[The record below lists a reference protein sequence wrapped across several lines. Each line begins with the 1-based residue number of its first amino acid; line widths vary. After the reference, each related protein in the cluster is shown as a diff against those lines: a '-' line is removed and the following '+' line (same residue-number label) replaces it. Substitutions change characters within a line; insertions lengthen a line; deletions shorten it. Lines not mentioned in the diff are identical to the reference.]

1 MSTAI
6 LYLAIVAIWA
16 GVLVPR
22 LLRRS
27 QQRSSSRF
35 TDETVN
41 GVSDLA
47 GEDADDGA
55 DSEVVAAGGAGLG
68 GAAAYDA
75 APYEAEVTD
84 SPDSPYSSAVPP
96 GRDDEG
102 VEYDFPDYVDTEEI
116 SIPRSFLRRPLWTE
130 QAGWRAAG
138 SRLGDGGAGEVGEV
152 GEAGPVRPL
161 VTRAAALRARRRSL
175 TLLVTLLLVTA
186 GLASQG
192 AVPSW
197 VIVPPLGVLGLFLLV
212 LREAAKCDA
221 ELAEKRAAA
230 HAADLARQARADR
243 QRAREQARQAA
254 AAAQHEADV
263 IDISRRAGDQLYD
276 QYADAAVRAVGD

>member
-27 QQRSSSRF
+27 HQRSLSAVA
-35 TDETVN
+35 DETVAD
-41 GVSDLA
+41 SADMA
-47 GEDADDGA
+47 GEDAGA
-55 DSEVVAAGGAGLG
+55 DADPEVAAVGGAGLG
-68 GAAAYDA
+68 GGSA
-75 APYEAEVTD
+75 TD
-84 SPDSPYSSAVPP
+84 GPAVPP

-138 SRLGDGGAGEVGEV
+138 SRSGDGGAGDAGEV
-152 GEAGPVRPL
+152 GEAGPARPL
-161 VTRAAALRARRRSL
+161 VTRAAALRARRRGL

-192 AVPSW
+192 AVPGW
-197 VIVPPLGVLGLFLLV
+197 AIVPPLGVLGLFLLV

-221 ELAEKRAAA
+221 ELTARRAAA
-230 HAADLARQARADR
+230 HAAELARQARADR
-243 QRAREQARQAA
+243 QRAREAARQAA
-254 AAAQHEADV
+254 AAAQHEAEV
-263 IDISRRAGDQLYD
+263 IDISRRVGDQLYD
-276 QYADAAVRAVGD
+276 QYADAAIRAVGD

>member
-1 MSTAI
+1 VSTAI

-27 QQRSSSRF
+27 QQRSSP
-35 TDETVN
+35 TVADETVT
-41 GVSDLA
+41 GPADLA
-47 GEDADDGA
+47 GEDAGAGA
-55 DSEVVAAGGAGLG
+55 DSEVVAVGGSPGEAP
-68 GAAAYDA
+68 AYYA
-75 APYEAEVTD
+75 APYETAVAD
-84 SPDSPYSSAVPP
+84 SPAVPP

-102 VEYDFPDYVDTEEI
+102 VEYDFPDHVDTEEI

-138 SRLGDGGAGEVGEV
+138 TRSGDGEA
-152 GEAGPVRPL
+152 GEAGPARPL

-192 AVPSW
+192 AVPGW

-230 HAADLARQARADR
+230 HAAELARQARADR
-243 QRAREQARQAA
+243 QRARAAARQAA

-263 IDISRRAGDQLYD
+263 IDISNRVGDQLYD

>member
-1 MSTAI
+1 VSTAI

-22 LLRRS
+22 LLRRA
-27 QQRSSSRF
+27 QQRSSSRVAEEPV
-35 TDETVN
+35 TGN
-41 GVSDLA
+41 SDLL
-47 GEDADDGA
+47 GEDADADA
-55 DSEVVAAGGAGLG
+55 DVDSEVVAVGGAGLG
-68 GAAAYDA
+68 EAPAYCAA
-75 APYEAEVTD
+75 
-84 SPDSPYSSAVPP
+84 P

-138 SRLGDGGAGEVGEV
+138 SRSDDGGTGSL
-152 GEAGPVRPL
+152 GPERPL

-175 TLLVTLLLVTA
+175 TLLITLLLVTA

-192 AVPSW
+192 VVPGW
-197 VIVPPLGVLGLFLLV
+197 VLVLPLGALGLFLLL
-212 LREAAKCDA
+212 LREAARCDA
-221 ELAEKRAAA
+221 ELAAKRAAA

-243 QRAREQARQAA
+243 LRAREQARQAA
-254 AAAQHEADV
+254 AAAQHEAEV
-263 IDISRRAGDQLYD
+263 IDISRRARDQLYD

>member
-16 GVLVPR
+16 GFLVPR

-27 QQRSSSRF
+27 QQRSSSAAA
-35 TDETVN
+35 DETAVVE
-41 GVSDLA
+41 GDADGEVAVAEGPA
-47 GEDADDGA
+47 GED
-55 DSEVVAAGGAGLG
+55 VL
-68 GAAAYDA
+68 
-75 APYEAEVTD
+75 TD
-84 SPDSPYSSAVPP
+84 SSAEPP

-116 SIPRSFLRRPLWTE
+116 SIPRSFLRGRQLWTE
-130 QAGWRAAG
+130 QAGWRAAASASG
-138 SRLGDGGAGEVGEV
+138 SP
-152 GEAGPVRPL
+152 GPERPL
-161 VTRAAALRARRRSL
+161 VTRSAALRARRRSL
-175 TLLVTLLLVTA
+175 TLLVTLLLVTV
-186 GLASQG
+186 GLAWRG
-192 AVPSW
+192 TVPGW

-230 HAADLARQARADR
+230 HAAELARQARADR
-243 QRAREQARQAA
+243 QRAREAARQAA

-263 IDISRRAGDQLYD
+263 IDISNRVGDQLYD

>member
-16 GVLVPR
+16 VFLVPR

-27 QQRSSSRF
+27 HQRSSSTV
-35 TDETVN
+35 TDETMG
-41 GVSDLA
+41 GVPDVA
-47 GEDADDGA
+47 GEDADADADAGA
-55 DSEVVAAGGAGLG
+55 DSEVAAVGGAPGE
-68 GAAAYDA
+68 APAYYA
-75 APYEAEVTD
+75 APYESAVTD
-84 SPDSPYSSAVPP
+84 RSAVPP

-116 SIPRSFLRRPLWTE
+116 SIPRSFLGRPLWTE
-130 QAGWRAAG
+130 QEGWRAAG
-138 SRLGDGGAGEVGEV
+138 SRPDDGGTD
-152 GEAGPVRPL
+152 EAGPARPP
-161 VTRAAALRARRRSL
+161 VTRSAALRARRRSL

-186 GLASQG
+186 GLAGKG
-192 AVPSW
+192 AVPGW
-197 VIVPPLGVLGLFLLV
+197 AIVPPLGVLGLFLLV

-221 ELAEKRAAA
+221 ELASKRAAA
-230 HAADLARQARADR
+230 HAAELARQARADR

-254 AAAQHEADV
+254 AAAQHEAEV
-263 IDISRRAGDQLYD
+263 IDISKRVGDQLYD

>member
-27 QQRSSSRF
+27 QQRSSS
-35 TDETVN
+35 TVADETVTD
-41 GVSDLA
+41 VPDLA
-47 GEDADDGA
+47 GEDADADAGA
-55 DSEVVAAGGAGLG
+55 DSEVVAVGGAGLSE
-68 GAAAYDA
+68 APAYYA
-75 APYEAEVTD
+75 APCETALTGG
-84 SPDSPYSSAVPP
+84 PTVPP
-96 GRDDEG
+96 GHDDEG
-102 VEYDFPDYVDTEEI
+102 VEYDGPAHVATAEI
-116 SIPRSFLRRPLWTE
+116 SLPRSFLRRPLWTE
-130 QAGWRAAG
+130 QAGGRAAG
-138 SRLGDGGAGEVGEV
+138 SRSGDGGAGE
-152 GEAGPVRPL
+152 AGPARPL

-192 AVPSW
+192 AVPGW

-221 ELAEKRAAA
+221 ELAAKRAAA
-230 HAADLARQARADR
+230 HAAELARQARADR

-254 AAAQHEADV
+254 AAAQHEAEV
-263 IDISRRAGDQLYD
+263 IDISKRVGDQLYD
-276 QYADAAVRAVGD
+276 QYADAAIRAVGD

>member
-1 MSTAI
+1 VSTAI

-16 GVLVPR
+16 VFLVPR

-27 QQRSSSRF
+27 QQRSSSAVA
-35 TDETVN
+35 DETVT
-41 GVSDLA
+41 GAQDLA
-47 GEDADDGA
+47 GEDADVGA
-55 DSEVVAAGGAGLG
+55 DSWPVTVEGAPGGAP
-68 GAAAYDA
+68 AYYA
-75 APYEAEVTD
+75 APYEDAVTD
-84 SPDSPYSSAVPP
+84 SPDSTDSSAVPP
-96 GRDDEG
+96 GRDDAG

-116 SIPRSFLRRPLWTE
+116 PIPRSLLRRPLWTE

-138 SRLGDGGAGEVGEV
+138 SRSGDGGPGEG
-152 GEAGPVRPL
+152 GPARPL

-192 AVPSW
+192 AVPGW
-197 VIVPPLGVLGLFLLV
+197 VIVPPLAVLGLFLLV
-212 LREAAKCDA
+212 LREAARCDA
-221 ELAEKRAAA
+221 ELATKRAAA
-230 HAADLARQARADR
+230 HAAELARQARADR

-254 AAAQHEADV
+254 AAAQHEAEV

-276 QYADAAVRAVGD
+276 QYADAAIRAVGD

>member
-27 QQRSSSRF
+27 QQRSSSRV

-47 GEDADDGA
+47 DEDADDGA
-55 DSEVVAAGGAGLG
+55 DPEVVAAGGAGPG

-84 SPDSPYSSAVPP
+84 SPDSPHSSAVPP

-138 SRLGDGGAGEVGEV
+138 SRSGDGEA
-152 GEAGPVRPL
+152 GEAGPARPL

-192 AVPSW
+192 AVPGW

-212 LREAAKCDA
+212 LREAARCDA
-221 ELAEKRAAA
+221 ELAAKRAAA
-230 HAADLARQARADR
+230 HAAELARQARAD
-243 QRAREQARQAA
+243 QHRAREQARQAA
-254 AAAQHEADV
+254 AAAQHEAQV
-263 IDISRRAGDQLYD
+263 IDISRRVGDQLYD

>member
-27 QQRSSSRF
+27 QQRSSP
-35 TDETVN
+35 TVADETVT
-41 GVSDLA
+41 GTADLA
-47 GEDADDGA
+47 GEDAGAGA
-55 DSEVVAAGGAGLG
+55 DSEVVAVGGAPGE
-68 GAAAYDA
+68 APAYYA
-75 APYEAEVTD
+75 APYETAVAD
-84 SPDSPYSSAVPP
+84 SPAVPP

-102 VEYDFPDYVDTEEI
+102 VEYDFPDHVDTEEI

-138 SRLGDGGAGEVGEV
+138 SRSGDGGAGDAGEV
-152 GEAGPVRPL
+152 GEAGPARPL
-161 VTRAAALRARRRSL
+161 VTRAAALRARRRGL

-192 AVPSW
+192 AVPGW
-197 VIVPPLGVLGLFLLV
+197 AIVPPLGVLGLFLLV

-230 HAADLARQARADR
+230 AQRRQALGRHA
-243 QRAREQARQAA
+243 
-254 AAAQHEADV
+254 
-263 IDISRRAGDQLYD
+263 
-276 QYADAAVRAVGD
+276 

>member
-27 QQRSSSRF
+27 QQRSSS
-35 TDETVN
+35 TVADETVT
-41 GVSDLA
+41 GPADLA
-47 GEDADDGA
+47 GEDAGAGA
-55 DSEVVAAGGAGLG
+55 DSEVVTVGSAPGEAP
-68 GAAAYDA
+68 AYYA
-75 APYEAEVTD
+75 APYETAVAD
-84 SPDSPYSSAVPP
+84 SPAVPP

-102 VEYDFPDYVDTEEI
+102 VEYDFPDHVDTEEI

-138 SRLGDGGAGEVGEV
+138 SRSGDGEA
-152 GEAGPVRPL
+152 GEAGPARPL

-192 AVPSW
+192 AVPGW

-212 LREAAKCDA
+212 LREAARCDA
-221 ELAEKRAAA
+221 ELAAKRAAA
-230 HAADLARQARADR
+230 HAAELARQARAAR
-243 QRAREQARQAA
+243 LRAREQARQAA
-254 AAAQHEADV
+254 AAAQHEAEV
-263 IDISRRAGDQLYD
+263 IDISRRVGDQLYD

>member
-1 MSTAI
+1 VSTAI

-27 QQRSSSRF
+27 QQRSSP
-35 TDETVN
+35 TVADETVT
-41 GVSDLA
+41 GPADLA
-47 GEDADDGA
+47 GEDAGAGA
-55 DSEVVAAGGAGLG
+55 DSEVVAVGDAPGEAP
-68 GAAAYDA
+68 AYYA
-75 APYEAEVTD
+75 APCETAVTD
-84 SPDSPYSSAVPP
+84 GPAVPP

-102 VEYDFPDYVDTEEI
+102 VEYDFPDHVDTEEI

-138 SRLGDGGAGEVGEV
+138 SRSGDGGAGE
-152 GEAGPVRPL
+152 AGPARPL

-192 AVPSW
+192 AVPGW

-212 LREAAKCDA
+212 LREAARCDA
-221 ELAEKRAAA
+221 ELAAKRAAA
-230 HAADLARQARADR
+230 HAAELARQARAD
-243 QRAREQARQAA
+243 QHRAREQARQAA
-254 AAAQHEADV
+254 AAAQHEAQV
-263 IDISRRAGDQLYD
+263 IDISRRVGDQLYD
-276 QYADAAVRAVGD
+276 QYADAAIRAVGD

>member
-27 QQRSSSRF
+27 QQRSSSTV
-35 TDETVN
+35 TDETVADPV
-41 GVSDLA
+41 GLA
-47 GEDADDGA
+47 GEDADAVAGA
-55 DSEVVAAGGAGLG
+55 DSGPVTVEGAPGE
-68 GAAAYDA
+68 APAYYA
-75 APYEAEVTD
+75 VTD
-84 SPDSPYSSAVPP
+84 GSAVPP

-138 SRLGDGGAGEVGEV
+138 SRSGDGGT
-152 GEAGPVRPL
+152 GEAGPARPL
-161 VTRAAALRARRRSL
+161 VTRAAALRARRRAL

-192 AVPSW
+192 AVPAW

-212 LREAAKCDA
+212 LRAAAKCDA
-221 ELAEKRAAA
+221 ELAARRAAA
-230 HAADLARQARADR
+230 HAAELARQARADR
-243 QRAREQARQAA
+243 QRARERARQAA
-254 AAAQHEADV
+254 AAAQHEAEV
-263 IDISRRAGDQLYD
+263 IDISRRVGGQLYD
-276 QYADAAVRAVGD
+276 QYADAAIRAVGD

>member
-1 MSTAI
+1 VLGRDVSTAI

-22 LLRRS
+22 LLRRP
-27 QQRSSSRF
+27 QQRSSSSAAG
-35 TDETVN
+35 ETV
-41 GVSDLA
+41 GV
-47 GEDADDGA
+47 EDDTDV
-55 DSEVVAAGGAGLG
+55 EVVVAEGPASETAL
-68 GAAAYDA
+68 ARDSS
-75 APYEAEVTD
+75 PYQSAVTD
-84 SPDSPYSSAVPP
+84 SSAVPP

-102 VEYDFPDYVDTEEI
+102 VEYDFPDHVDTEEI

-138 SRLGDGGAGEVGEV
+138 SRSGDAASGSP
-152 GEAGPVRPL
+152 GPGRPL

-186 GLASQG
+186 GLTMRG
-192 AVPSW
+192 TVPGW

-221 ELAEKRAAA
+221 ELAARRAAA
-230 HAADLARQARADR
+230 HAAELARQARAAR

-254 AAAQHEADV
+254 AAAQHEAEV
-263 IDISRRAGDQLYD
+263 IDISGRVGDQLYD

>member
-1 MSTAI
+1 VSTAI

-27 QQRSSSRF
+27 QQRSSSRVA
-35 TDETVN
+35 DETVT
-41 GVSDLA
+41 GIPDLLD
-47 GEDADDGA
+47 EDAEADADA
-55 DSEVVAAGGAGLG
+55 DSEVD
-68 GAAAYDA
+68 AAAA
-75 APYEAEVTD
+75 TD
-84 SPDSPYSSAVPP
+84 SSAVPP
-96 GRDDEG
+96 GCDDEG

-138 SRLGDGGAGEVGEV
+138 SRSGDGGADSP
-152 GEAGPVRPL
+152 GPARPL
-161 VTRAAALRARRRSL
+161 VTRAAALRARRRAL

-192 AVPSW
+192 VVPSW
-197 VIVPPLGVLGLFLLV
+197 VIVLPLGVLGLFLLV
-212 LREAAKCDA
+212 LREAAKCDT

-230 HAADLARQARADR
+230 HAADLARQARAER

-254 AAAQHEADV
+254 AAAQHEAEV
-263 IDISRRAGDQLYD
+263 IDISRRARDQLYD
-276 QYADAAVRAVGD
+276 QYADAAIRAVGD

>member
-16 GVLVPR
+16 GFLVPR

-27 QQRSSSRF
+27 QQRSAA
-35 TDETVN
+35 TVIDETVA
-41 GVSDLA
+41 GPADLA
-47 GEDADDGA
+47 GQDADP
-55 DSEVVAAGGAGLG
+55 EVVAVGGAGLG
-68 GAAAYDA
+68 EGPAYYA
-75 APYEAEVTD
+75 APYEGPVTG
-84 SPDSPYSSAVPP
+84 SPAVPP
-96 GRDDEG
+96 DRDDEG
-102 VEYDFPDYVDTEEI
+102 VEYDFPDHVDTEEI
-116 SIPRSFLRRPLWTE
+116 SIPRSFLGRPLWTE

-138 SRLGDGGAGEVGEV
+138 SRSGDGGPG
-152 GEAGPVRPL
+152 GPGGPGRPL

-186 GLASQG
+186 GLAAQG
-192 AVPSW
+192 AVPGW
-197 VIVPPLGVLGLFLLV
+197 VLVPPLGVLGLFLLV

-230 HAADLARQARADR
+230 HAAELARQARAAR

-254 AAAQHEADV
+254 AAAQHEAEV
-263 IDISRRAGDQLYD
+263 IDISGR
-276 QYADAAVRAVGD
+276 VG

>member
-27 QQRSSSRF
+27 QQRSSSTV
-35 TDETVN
+35 TDETVT
-41 GVSDLA
+41 GTADLA
-47 GEDADDGA
+47 GEDAGAGA
-55 DSEVVAAGGAGLG
+55 DSEVVAVGGAPGE
-68 GAAAYDA
+68 APVYYA
-75 APYEAEVTD
+75 APCEAAVTD
-84 SPDSPYSSAVPP
+84 SPAVPP

-102 VEYDFPDYVDTEEI
+102 VEYDFPDHVDTEEI
-116 SIPRSFLRRPLWTE
+116 SIPRSFLGRPLWTE

-138 SRLGDGGAGEVGEV
+138 SRSGDGGT
-152 GEAGPVRPL
+152 GEAGPARPL

-192 AVPSW
+192 AVPGW

-221 ELAEKRAAA
+221 ELAAKRDAA
-230 HAADLARQARADR
+230 HAAELARQARADR

-254 AAAQHEADV
+254 AAAQHEAEV
-263 IDISRRAGDQLYD
+263 IDISKRVGDQLYD
-276 QYADAAVRAVGD
+276 QYADAAIRAVGD

>member
-27 QQRSSSRF
+27 QQRSSS
-35 TDETVN
+35 TVADETVT
-41 GVSDLA
+41 GPADLA
-47 GEDADDGA
+47 GEDAGAGA
-55 DSEVVAAGGAGLG
+55 DSEVVAVGAPPGE
-68 GAAAYDA
+68 APAYYA
-75 APYEAEVTD
+75 APYETAVAD
-84 SPDSPYSSAVPP
+84 SPAVPP

-102 VEYDFPDYVDTEEI
+102 VEYDFPDHVDTEEI

-138 SRLGDGGAGEVGEV
+138 SRSSDGGAGGA
-152 GEAGPVRPL
+152 GEAGPARPL

-175 TLLVTLLLVTA
+175 TLLVTLLLVMA
-186 GLASQG
+186 VLAAQG
-192 AVPSW
+192 VVPGW
-197 VIVPPLGVLGLFLLV
+197 VVVPPLGVLGLFLLI
-212 LREAAKCDA
+212 LREAARCDA

-230 HAADLARQARADR
+230 HAAELARQARADR

-254 AAAQHEADV
+254 AAAQHEAQV
-263 IDISRRAGDQLYD
+263 IDISRRVGDQLYD
-276 QYADAAVRAVGD
+276 QYADAAIRAVGD

>member
-27 QQRSSSRF
+27 QQRSSSTV
-35 TDETVN
+35 TDETAADSV
-41 GVSDLA
+41 DLA
-47 GEDADDGA
+47 GEDADADAGA
-55 DSEVVAAGGAGLG
+55 DSGPVTVEGAPGE
-68 GAAAYDA
+68 APAYYA
-75 APYEAEVTD
+75 APYEGAVTD
-84 SPDSPYSSAVPP
+84 GPAVPP

-138 SRLGDGGAGEVGEV
+138 SRSGDGGT
-152 GEAGPVRPL
+152 GEAGPARPL
-161 VTRAAALRARRRSL
+161 VTRAAALRARRRAL

-192 AVPSW
+192 AVPGW

-212 LREAAKCDA
+212 LRAAAKCDA
-221 ELAEKRAAA
+221 ELAAKRAAA
-230 HAADLARQARADR
+230 HAAELARQARADR

-254 AAAQHEADV
+254 AAAQHEAEV
-263 IDISRRAGDQLYD
+263 IDISRRVGDQLYD
-276 QYADAAVRAVGD
+276 QYADAAIRAVGD

>member
-27 QQRSSSRF
+27 QQRSSS
-35 TDETVN
+35 TVADETVTD
-41 GVSDLA
+41 VPDLA
-47 GEDADDGA
+47 GEDADADAGA
-55 DSEVVAAGGAGLG
+55 DSEVVAVGGAGLNE
-68 GAAAYDA
+68 APAYYA
-75 APYEAEVTD
+75 APGETAVTGG
-84 SPDSPYSSAVPP
+84 PAVPP

-102 VEYDFPDYVDTEEI
+102 VEYDFPDHVDTEEI
-116 SIPRSFLRRPLWTE
+116 SIPRSFLGRPLWTE

-138 SRLGDGGAGEVGEV
+138 SRSGDGGAGE
-152 GEAGPVRPL
+152 AGPARPL

-192 AVPSW
+192 AVPGW

-221 ELAEKRAAA
+221 ELAAKRAAA
-230 HAADLARQARADR
+230 HAAELARQARADR
-243 QRAREQARQAA
+243 QRARELARQAA
-254 AAAQHEADV
+254 AAAQHEAEV
-263 IDISRRAGDQLYD
+263 IDISRRVGDQLYD
-276 QYADAAVRAVGD
+276 QYADAAIRAVGD

>member
-27 QQRSSSRF
+27 QQRSSS
-35 TDETVN
+35 TVADETVT
-41 GVSDLA
+41 GTADLA
-47 GEDADDGA
+47 GEDAGAGA
-55 DSEVVAAGGAGLG
+55 DSEVVAVGGSPGEAP
-68 GAAAYDA
+68 AYYA
-75 APYEAEVTD
+75 APYETAVAD
-84 SPDSPYSSAVPP
+84 SPAVLP

-102 VEYDFPDYVDTEEI
+102 VEYDFPDHVDTEEI
-116 SIPRSFLRRPLWTE
+116 SIPRSFLRGRQLWTE
-130 QAGWRAAG
+130 QEGWRAAAAASG
-138 SRLGDGGAGEVGEV
+138 S
-152 GEAGPVRPL
+152 AGPERPL
-161 VTRAAALRARRRSL
+161 VTRSAALRARRRSL
-175 TLLVTLLLVTA
+175 TLLVTLLLVTV
-186 GLASQG
+186 GLAWHG
-192 AVPSW
+192 TVPGW

-230 HAADLARQARADR
+230 HAAELARQARAAR
-243 QRAREQARQAA
+243 QRAREAARQAA

-263 IDISRRAGDQLYD
+263 IDISNRVGDQLYD

>member
-27 QQRSSSRF
+27 QQRSSSAAA
-35 TDETVN
+35 DETVVVE
-41 GVSDLA
+41 GDADGEVAVAEGPA
-47 GEDADDGA
+47 GEAVLAD
-55 DSEVVAAGGAGLG
+55 
-68 GAAAYDA
+68 
-75 APYEAEVTD
+75 
-84 SPDSPYSSAVPP
+84 SSAVAA

-102 VEYDFPDYVDTEEI
+102 VEYDFPDHVDTEEI
-116 SIPRSFLRRPLWTE
+116 SIPRSFLRGRQLWTE
-130 QAGWRAAG
+130 QAGWRAAASGPAPG
-138 SRLGDGGAGEVGEV
+138 SP
-152 GEAGPVRPL
+152 GPERPL
-161 VTRAAALRARRRSL
+161 VTRSAALRARRRSL
-175 TLLVTLLLVTA
+175 TLLVTLLLVTV
-186 GLASQG
+186 GLAWRG
-192 AVPSW
+192 TVPGW

-230 HAADLARQARADR
+230 HAAGLARQARAER
-243 QRAREQARQAA
+243 QRAREAARQAA

-263 IDISRRAGDQLYD
+263 IDISNRVGDQLYD
-276 QYADAAVRAVGD
+276 QYADAAIRAVGD

>member
-1 MSTAI
+1 VSTAI

-27 QQRSSSRF
+27 HQRSLSAVA
-35 TDETVN
+35 DETVAD
-41 GVSDLA
+41 SADMA
-47 GEDADDGA
+47 GEDAGAGA
-55 DSEVVAAGGAGLG
+55 DPEVVAVGGAGLG
-68 GAAAYDA
+68 GGSA
-75 APYEAEVTD
+75 TD
-84 SPDSPYSSAVPP
+84 GPAVPP

-116 SIPRSFLRRPLWTE
+116 SIPRSFLGRPLWTE

-138 SRLGDGGAGEVGEV
+138 SRSGDGGAGGA
-152 GEAGPVRPL
+152 GEAEPARPP

-175 TLLVTLLLVTA
+175 TLLVTLLLVMA
-186 GLASQG
+186 VLAWQG
-192 AVPSW
+192 VVPGW

-212 LREAAKCDA
+212 LREAARCDA

-230 HAADLARQARADR
+230 HAAELARQARADR

-254 AAAQHEADV
+254 AAAQHEAEV